1 MTKEAM
7 YCAVSLKYRHL
18 LSRYKDEKRTHSRT
32 DTYGGGLK
40 IRDWKTQDWKMMD
53 QQTGG

>member
-40 IRDWKTQDWKMMD
+40 MRDWKTQDWKMMD